1 LIGGAGLLGVFPL
14 YYSFSQDIS
23 RHRMGLV
30 TGLAGAMGWMI
41 SSRFQVLFGRWA
53 DLDGS
58 YSRGMVMAA
67 LLPLVAMIAFAWF
80 WPEDDSVVSKE
91 RSSDG

>member
-1 LIGGAGLLGVFPL
+1 
-14 YYSFSQDIS
+14 
-23 RHRMGLV
+23 
-30 TGLAGAMGWMI
+30 
-41 SSRFQVLFGRWA
+41 
-53 DLDGS
+53 
-58 YSRGMVMAA
+58 MVMAA